1 MSVKRVGRNGVV
13 NIVFK
18 ERYYSK
24 HVEYYPFFHQYM
36 NSETGE
42 IVGCLYF
49 SAVSRKDYIKGF
61 FDKEEWEG
69 KNGILIWCSP
79 I

>member
-1 MSVKRVGRNGVV
+1 MSVKRVGRNGVI

-18 ERYYSK
+18 ERCYSK
-24 HVEYYPFFHQYM
+24 HIEYYPFFHQYV

-49 SAVSRKDYIKGF
+49 SAVSKKHYIEGF

-69 KNGILIWCSP
+69 RDGILIWGVP